1 MRDERRY
8 VIEAMTAFLDGSGDR
23 RTWDDFTSCSLR
35 DAEFDRI
42 RRCAADVDLPL
53 DAQGVATLRDLL
65 DQAELMG
72 TDDPTAPRPWKMEAG
87 MLVGLIAGA
96 LLWWATYLPGAG
108 LFHNLHL
115 FIVPAAM
122 GAFIVAVRNSQKKV
136 GVYDPRIVAQNR
148 KGRV

>member
-1 MRDERRY
+1 MRDERQY
-8 VIEAMTAFLDGSGDR
+8 VVEAITAFLNGSGDPR
-23 RTWDDFTSCSLR
+23 AWDDFTSCPLR

-42 RRCAADVDLPL
+42 RRCAADVDLPI
-53 DAQGVATLRDLL
+53 DARGEATLLDLL

-72 TDDPTAPRPWKMEAG
+72 TDDPAAPKPWKMEGG

-96 LLWWATYLPGAG
+96 FLWWATYLPGAG

-115 FIVPAAM
+115 LIVPVAM
-122 GAFIVAVRNSQKKV
+122 GAFVVAVRNSQKKV
-136 GVYDPRIVAQNR
+136 GVYDPRIVAQNK